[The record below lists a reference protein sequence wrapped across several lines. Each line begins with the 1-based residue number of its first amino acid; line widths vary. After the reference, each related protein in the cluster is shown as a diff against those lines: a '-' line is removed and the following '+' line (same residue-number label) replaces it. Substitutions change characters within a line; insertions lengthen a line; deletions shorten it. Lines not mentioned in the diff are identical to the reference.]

1 MQDIAVLTGAQ
12 LIADELGLE
21 LEDIRIEQLRR
32 ARRILIDKDR
42 EKRKERL
49 ARLTGGIAVV
59 RVGAP
64 SESEMK
70 SNIDALDDAISSTKA
85 AVEEGVVPGGGLALP
100 RCIEAVAAEE
110 TKYAV
115 DGGVVVHLMLS
126 TKGNVG
132 FDAAR
137 SGRLDVVHAWVPP
150 SMFATGVYGARLPC
164 DVLVVKPRRF
174 RGSVTRRFS
183 PVQPCF
189 PPP

>member
-85 AVEEGVVPGGGLALP
+85 AVGEGVVPGGGLALP

-137 SGRLDVVHAWVPP
+137 SGRLDVVHAWAPP
-150 SMFATGVYGARLPC
+150 SMCATGVYGARLPC

-183 PVQPCF
+183 PVQLCF